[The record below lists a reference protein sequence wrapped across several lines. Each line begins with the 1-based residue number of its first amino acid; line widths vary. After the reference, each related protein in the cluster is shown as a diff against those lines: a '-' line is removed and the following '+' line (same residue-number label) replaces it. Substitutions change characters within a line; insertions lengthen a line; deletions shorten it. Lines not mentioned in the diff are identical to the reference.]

1 MYRKTDLFLRGK
13 PECKEM
19 TEKGSGSMMYSRF
32 LKLFAVITLFFVVI
46 TVIPLQASEL
56 EEQEQKLNSVKQQI
70 NQQQGKLTQKKK
82 EERRLLSDL
91 DSIEKNIESAQ
102 SQLNKIESRLGTTK
116 NEIVKNQGEIEKTKE
131 ELDKHTEQLG
141 KRLKEMYVKGNVEYL
156 EILLESEDFSE
167 LLTRTQFIK
176 RIFAQDVEL
185 QQQIKTEKEALED
198 NQENLEQKKIS
209 LIALQ
214 KVQEKREGEMKVQL
228 ASREN
233 ILRKVQTD
241 RKAYEQSINEL
252 EAVSHDIQKELSKI
266 PGYKGPVS
274 TGPMIW
280 PTQGR
285 VSSPFGYRIHPIF
298 KTKKLHTGI
307 DIAAP
312 MGRNIVAAND
322 GKVLSA
328 GWRNGYGRT
337 LMIDHGKGIT
347 TLYAHTSKLLVKK
360 GDIVSKGQIVAKVGS
375 TGYSTGP
382 HLHFEVRVNGAPK
395 NPMGWL

>member
-1 MYRKTDLFLRGK
+1 MEL
-13 PECKEM
+13 KEI
-19 TEKGSGSMMYSRF
+19 TEKGRGSMMHSKVSKF
-32 LKLFAVITLFFVVI
+32 FTVITLLFIVI

-56 EEQEQKLNSVKQQI
+56 SKQEQKLNSVKQQI
-70 NQQQGKLTQKKK
+70 NQQQNKLSQKKK
-82 EERRLLSDL
+82 EEKRLLSDL
-91 DSIEKNIESAQ
+91 NSIEKEIESAQ
-102 SQLNKIESRLGTTK
+102 NQLNNIDSKLDTTK
-116 NEIVKNQGEIEKTKE
+116 NEIIQNQGEIEKTKK
-131 ELDKHTEQLG
+131 ELDKHTDQLG

-167 LLTRTQFIK
+167 LLTRTELIK

-185 QQQIKTEKEALED
+185 QQQIKTEKEDLE
-198 NQENLEQKKIS
+198 NHQENLEQKKTS
-209 LIALQ
+209 LITLQ
-214 KVQEKREGEMKVQL
+214 RIQQKREGEMKVQL

-252 EAVSHDIQKELSKI
+252 EAASRNIQNELSKM
-266 PGYKGPVS
+266 PSYKGPVS
-274 TGPMIW
+274 TGPMVW

-298 KTKKLHTGI
+298 KTKKLHTGM

-322 GKVLSA
+322 GKVIYS
-328 GWRNGYGRT
+328 GWRNGYGKT

-347 TLYAHTSKLLVKK
+347 TLYGHTSRLLVKK
-360 GDIVSKGQIVAKVGS
+360 GDIVSKGQLVAKVGS

-382 HLHFEVRVNGAPK
+382 HVHFEVRVNGVPK